1 MSPSACT
8 QRPIRGTQWHSVDGC
23 RLERRPEHLPQGA
36 PRQRDRVIAS
46 VPDLMREAISL
57 MREALKQSSEA
68 IGGNRRGPQRAP
80 HGGHVTRGCEL
91 GVARLGLEEE
101 RLAAVLAVS

>member
-1 MSPSACT
+1 MREALKQSIS
-8 QRPIRGTQWHSVDGC
+8 
-23 RLERRPEHLPQGA
+23 
-36 PRQRDRVIAS
+36 
-46 VPDLMREAISL
+46 LMREAISL

-101 RLAAVLAVS
+101 RLATVLAVGQVEQEAVRCAHPPFDLPRQVRMGIHSTLGY

>member
-1 MSPSACT
+1 MREALKQSIS
-8 QRPIRGTQWHSVDGC
+8 
-23 RLERRPEHLPQGA
+23 
-36 PRQRDRVIAS
+36 
-46 VPDLMREAISL
+46 LMREAISL
-57 MREALKQSSEA
+57 MREALKLSSEA

-80 HGGHVTRGCEL
+80 HGGHVGHVTRGCEL

>member
-1 MSPSACT
+1 MREALKQSIS
-8 QRPIRGTQWHSVDGC
+8 
-23 RLERRPEHLPQGA
+23 
-36 PRQRDRVIAS
+36 
-46 VPDLMREAISL
+46 LMREAISL